1 MSGHPAAGNLE
12 VLYLL
17 DANVPID
24 ANRDYY
30 PIDRVPEFW
39 EWLVGLGNSGQ
50 VKIPQ
55 EIYAEVVA
63 GTDAVAGWLKEQAN
77 AMRLEEQVSKE
88 LVTQVIEQGYAAD
101 LNDDE
106 LENIGQDPFLI
117 AFALARP
124 VNRVVVSNENSR
136 PARQRGNRHVPDV
149 CQGFNIRCVNTFAL
163 IRELDFRT
171 R

>member
-1 MSGHPAAGNLE
+1 MAGNLE
-12 VLYLL
+12 LLYLL
-17 DANVPID
+17 DANILIA

-55 EIYAEVVA
+55 EIYAEVAA

-77 AMRLEEQVSKE
+77 AMRLEEQVSEE

-117 AFALARP
+117 AFALASP
-124 VNRVVVSNENSR
+124 VNRVVVSNEISR
-136 PARQRGNRHVPDV
+136 PRRQRGNRHVPDV
-149 CQGFNIRCVNTFAL
+149 CQGFNIRCINAFAL

>member
-1 MSGHPAAGNLE
+1 M
-12 VLYLL
+12 LYLL

-39 EWLVGLGNSGQ
+39 EWLVDLGHSGQ

-55 EIYAEVVA
+55 EIYEENIAR
-63 GTDAVAGWLKEQAN
+63 TDTVAGWLKGHVD
-77 AMRLEEQVSKE
+77 AMRLEEQVSEE
-88 LVTQVIEQGYAAD
+88 LVTRVIEQGYADD

-106 LENIGQDPFLI
+106 IENIGQDPFLI
-117 AFALARP
+117 AYSL
-124 VNRVVVSNENSR
+124 VNPDDRVVVSNENSR
-136 PARQRGNRHVPDV
+136 PGRQRSNRHIPDV
-149 CQGFNIRCVNTFAL
+149 CRDFGVVPINTFEL
-163 IRELDFRT
+163 IRVLDFRT

>member
-1 MSGHPAAGNLE
+1 MAGNLE

-39 EWLVGLGNSGQ
+39 EWLVDMGNRGQ

-55 EIYAEVVA
+55 EIYEEVVA
-63 GTDAVAGWLKEQAN
+63 GTDAVAGWLKEYAD
-77 AMRLEEQVSKE
+77 AMRIEEQVSQE

-106 LENIGQDPFLI
+106 LEGIGQDPFLI
-117 AFALARP
+117 AYALANP
-124 VNRVVVSNENSR
+124 GNRVVVSNEISK
-136 PARQRGNRHVPDV
+136 PTRQRGNRHVPDV
-149 CQGFNIRCVNTFAL
+149 CQDFNIRCVNAFAL

>member
-1 MSGHPAAGNLE
+1 M
-12 VLYLL
+12 LYLL

-55 EIYAEVVA
+55 EIYAEVAA
-63 GTDAVAGWLKEQAN
+63 GADAVAGWLKEQVN
-77 AMRLEEQVSKE
+77 AMRLEEQVSEE

-106 LENIGQDPFLI
+106 LDNIGQDPFLI
-117 AFALARP
+117 AFALASP